1 MHQVWANMYTA
12 RCFGPDGGQRVQAV
26 FPRPDLCGGVFCL
39 AEALREHR
47 EVRVQEDFLVV
58 ERVQEPTLVRAL
70 AQLLN
75 KLVV

>member
-1 MHQVWANMYTA
+1 M
-12 RCFGPDGGQRVQAV
+12 
-26 FPRPDLCGGVFCL
+26 

-70 AQLLN
+70 AQLLD
-75 KLVV
+75 KLVA